1 MFGEVIEDRTELGV
15 GLELVTYVV
24 LCVEVVVMLWLNNDV
39 LIYTDVDISVEE
51 DDKVFEVESL
61 VEKMFSV
68 VGVGVDC
75 VVFAKLAVV
84 FEIF

>member
-1 MFGEVIEDRTELGV
+1 VFGEVIEDRTELVV

-24 LCVEVVVMLWLNNDV
+24 LCVEVVLMLWLNNDV

-61 VEKMFSV
+61 VEKFFSV
-68 VGVGVDC
+68 VGVGVDF
-75 VVFAKLAVV
+75 VVFAKLSVV